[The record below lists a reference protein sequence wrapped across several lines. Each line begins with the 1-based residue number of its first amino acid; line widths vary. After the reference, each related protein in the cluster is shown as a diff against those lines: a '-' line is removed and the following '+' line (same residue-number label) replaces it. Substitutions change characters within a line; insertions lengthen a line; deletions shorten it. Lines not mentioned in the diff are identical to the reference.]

1 MEAAMETVTMDHQCI
16 SFSDMPEA
24 VLLHVFRYS
33 WLLQSFKLHTVSL
46 NRLCDSD
53 GSVSTADC
61 WREQN
66 SPGCA

>member
-1 MEAAMETVTMDHQCI
+1 MAAAMETVTMDHQCI

-24 VLLHVFRYS
+24 VLLHVFRC
-33 WLLQSFKLHTVSL
+33 LNCLQNLKLHTVSL

-61 WREQN
+61 WREQS